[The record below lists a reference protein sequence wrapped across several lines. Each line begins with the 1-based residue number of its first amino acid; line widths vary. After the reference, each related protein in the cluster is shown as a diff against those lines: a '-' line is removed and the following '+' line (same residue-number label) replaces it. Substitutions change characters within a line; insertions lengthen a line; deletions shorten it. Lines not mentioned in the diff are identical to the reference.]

1 MYFFDWLKMRFGNI
15 YLVNTNEDVHE
26 TIFILQIPHV
36 MIQFSITS
44 TGQCSLQDVNF
55 EGTPQSIILIDSVQD
70 VKFD

>member
-1 MYFFDWLKMRFGNI
+1 MRFGNI
-15 YLVNTNEDVHE
+15 YLVNTNEDE

-36 MIQFSITS
+36 MIKFSITS
-44 TGQCSLQDVNF
+44 TGQCSLQDVNL